1 MEVAGIV
8 LHQVIIMFLLLIV
21 GIVLLKR
28 GVITEAATRVFCNLL
43 LIIVVPCTII
53 SSYYQPFSKEK
64 VLQIALSF
72 ALAAV
77 FHFIAI
83 FLSRVL
89 IRKGEDE
96 RYRMERLG
104 VVYSNCGFM
113 GFPLLSALLGEEGI
127 FLGAGFIALL
137 NIFIWIEGVRTL
149 KDGQKVGIKKALA
162 NPGCIGVAIGLVL
175 YFTQIRLP
183 DTVIET
189 VDYLGS
195 MNTPLAMVITGVFL
209 AGVSVKAA
217 VKDVRAMLVALI
229 KTIFIPLIFVGGVAL
244 LGVATWF
251 DGARDVCIAIAVCAS
266 CPTAASIILIPAS
279 MNMDGREGAKLM
291 AISTLFSIVTLPLMS
306 HIIYRLL

>member
-28 GVITEAATRVFCNLL
+28 GIITEAATRVFCNLL

-53 SSYYQPFSKEK
+53 SSYYQPFSIEK
-64 VLQIALSF
+64 VYQIVLSF
-72 ALAAV
+72 ALAAG
-77 FHFIAI
+77 FHFMAI
-83 FLSRVL
+83 FLSRIL
-89 IRKGEDE
+89 IHKGEDE
-96 RYRMERLG
+96 RYRLERLG

-127 FLGAGFIALL
+127 FLGAGFITML
-137 NIFIWIEGVRTL
+137 NIFIWIEGVKTL
-149 KDGQKVGIKKALA
+149 RDGQKIGIKKALT

-175 YFTQIRLP
+175 YFTQIKLP
-183 DTVIET
+183 ETVIET
-189 VDYLGS
+189 VEYLGS

-209 AGVSVKAA
+209 TGVSVKAA
-217 VKDVRAMLVALI
+217 VKDIRAMMVALI

-244 LGVATWF
+244 LGVPGWF

-266 CPTAASIILIPAS
+266 CPAAASIILIPAS
-279 MNMDGREGAKLM
+279 MNMDGSEGAKLM
-291 AISTLFSIVTLPLMS
+291 AMSTLFSIVTLPLMS
-306 HIIYRLL
+306 YIIYVLL